1 MQSVPVSRARELSEV
16 YVKAGLVP
24 FIKGSP
30 GLGKSAIVKQMAK
43 DFNLKLIDIRLAQAD
58 PTDLLGFP
66 YIDKELDRAR
76 YVPMDTF
83 PLEGDE
89 LPEGYS
95 GWLCFMD
102 ELNAADR
109 GVQKA
114 SYKPL
119 LDKMTGQYNI
129 HSKVIMIAAGN
140 NDTDGALVE
149 ELSSALQ
156 SRLVHIHVKS
166 HPPSWCEHATRE
178 NFAHE
183 VVSFIDWLPQRLNTF
198 DPDNQGEEP
207 TYACERTWEFV
218 SKLLIKGLDPR
229 SNNALPL
236 LAGCIGEG
244 VAQEFLGYLKMFKDL
259 PTIAEI
265 IAAPNSTKIPD
276 GAGPRY
282 ALSGTIGHKADR
294 NNVDQLIE
302 YVERLPKEYQVV
314 CLRSLGA
321 KDASMIQTPAV
332 KMWIAKT
339 NTQLQAA

>member
-1 MQSVPVSRARELSEV
+1 MQSVTVSKARELSEI

-24 FIKGSP
+24 MIKGSP
-30 GLGKSAIVKQMAK
+30 GLGKSAIVKQMAE
-43 DFNLKLIDIRLAQAD
+43 DFNLKLIDIRLAQCD

-66 YIDKELDRAR
+66 YIDKELDKAR

-89 LPEGYS
+89 IPEGYS
-95 GWLCFMD
+95 GWLVFMD

-119 LDKMTGQYNI
+119 LDKMIGTHNI
-129 HSKVIMIAAGN
+129 HEKVIMMAAGN

-156 SRLVHIHVKS
+156 SRLVHIHVVS
-166 HPPSWCEHATRE
+166 HAPSWCDYAT
-178 NFAHE
+178 NANYAHQ
-183 VVSFIDWLPQRLNTF
+183 VISFIDWLPQRLNTF
-198 DPDNQGEEP
+198 DPEKQGEEP

-218 SKLLIKGLDPR
+218 SKLLLKGLDPR
-229 SNNALPL
+229 SDLALPL
-236 LAGCIGEG
+236 LAGVIGEG
-244 VAQEFLGYLKMFKDL
+244 AAVEFLGYLKMFKDL
-259 PTIAEI
+259 PTIEEI
-265 IAAPNSTKIPD
+265 IAAPNSAKIPD

-282 ALSGTIGHKADR
+282 AISGTIGHKATR
-294 NNVDQLIE
+294 GNVDQLLE